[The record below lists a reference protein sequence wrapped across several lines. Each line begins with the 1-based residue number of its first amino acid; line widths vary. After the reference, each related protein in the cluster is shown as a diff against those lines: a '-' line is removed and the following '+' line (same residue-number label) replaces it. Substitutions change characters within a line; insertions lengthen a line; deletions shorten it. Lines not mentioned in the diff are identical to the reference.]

1 MPLAALPYRIS
12 GGRLLPL
19 CDVYLLGRFRR
30 ERITCVVDTG
40 AFYPVFPER
49 VAEDAGISLSN
60 VPKTFPIQYGGS
72 DDRGRLVRVNIE
84 LEQQRFDAEVLF
96 VERLAF
102 PYGLLGRRGVFGRF
116 SEIVFLEKVSPP
128 RVELRW

>member
-1 MPLAALPYRIS
+1 MPLAALPYKIS

-19 CDVYLLGRFRR
+19 CDVYLLGPLRR
-30 ERITCVVDTG
+30 ERITCMVDTG

-49 VAEDAGISLSN
+49 VAEDAGISLSK

-72 DDRGRLVRVNIE
+72 EDRGRLVRVNIE
-84 LEQQRFDAEVLF
+84 LEQQRLDAEVVF

-102 PYGLLGRRGVFGRF
+102 PYGLLGRRGVFARF
-116 SEIVFLEKVSPP
+116 GEIAFLEKVRPP